1 MKKIIKTIRKKR
13 KQVHFKYNQGEKMA
27 EKFEEIAV
35 VVDQNA
41 LGSGIYDLTLKTTNI
56 AKAAKAGQFVSV
68 YSNDRSKLLPRP
80 ISLCGIDRDEDTIRL
95 VYRVTGENTGTEE
108 FSKLVMGDRIRILG
122 PLGNGFTVEPG
133 KKAFLIGGG
142 IGVPPML
149 QLAKDINSGVVQTSG
164 AVDTNTQEK
173 GQTEEK
179 QINGHGKKICD
190 MNIIMGYRDENTFL
204 LDEFKEQADSFVAT
218 EDGSVGTKGNVI
230 DAIKENGLEADVIY
244 ACGPMPMLR
253 ALKAYAME
261 HDMECYVSMEERMA
275 CGIGACLACVCKT
288 KDKDAHSNVNNKRI
302 CKEGPVF
309 NAKEVEL

>member
-1 MKKIIKTIRKKR
+1 
-13 KQVHFKYNQGEKMA
+13 MA

-41 LGSGIYDLTLKTTNI
+41 LGSGIYDLTLKTKNI

-68 YSNDRSKLLPRP
+68 YSNDKSKLLPRP

-95 VYRVTGENTGTEE
+95 VYRVTGENTGTQE
-108 FSKLVMGDRIRILG
+108 FSKLVMGDRIRIIG